1 MIRAN
6 RRVNNEFYVVT
17 QKWVFQF
24 DATTWGWIH
33 IILGVVVVVA
43 GCGVLARQTWAVV
56 VGVVLCAISAVGN
69 FAFVP
74 YYPIWSL
81 LIIALNVLV
90 IWALLRYRAEK
101 S

>member
-1 MIRAN
+1 
-6 RRVNNEFYVVT
+6 
-17 QKWVFQF
+17 
-24 DATTWGWIH
+24 
-33 IILGVVVVVA
+33 
-43 GCGVLARQTWAVV
+43 V